1 MKAHVLTTDE
11 LAVRR
16 AAAWLE
22 YQRDHVP
29 CSTRR
34 QMFTGGANVTDQM
47 ARSHEMMRKL
57 VPKLDILAK
66 DILLASDDTAR
77 EEIRSKYKKAVYWML
92 GRNRYFKGYT
102 KMATL
107 QPAGNA
113 TAPLS
118 SRPSA
123 KVVPGRNP
131 DFPASVLT
139 EIAQVGFDFILSF
152 ILPAPTYASIN

>member
-1 MKAHVLTTDE
+1 MSRPADFEHLRQLDLTNFASPRTSMVAHVLTMDE

-57 VPKLDILAK
+57 VHKLDILAK
-66 DILLASDDTAR
+66 DIPLASDDTAR
-77 EEIRSKYKKAVYWML
+77 EEIRSGFKKAIDL
-92 GRNRYFKGYT
+92 FDALRLNFRSE
-102 KMATL
+102 ATIKHIEQL
-107 QPAGNA
+107 ISPI
-113 TAPLS
+113 P
-118 SRPSA
+118 
-123 KVVPGRNP
+123 
-131 DFPASVLT
+131 
-139 EIAQVGFDFILSF
+139 
-152 ILPAPTYASIN
+152 